1 MRDWWERSIQQE
13 DRDALEEFFQ
23 VEDLPPRNIIPVVRK
38 PKKQTKLKNWT
49 RTKAPVQETIPEGWK
64 LKEDP
69 EDIEKEIVPEGEN
82 ANL

>member
-1 MRDWWERSIQQE
+1 M
-13 DRDALEEFFQ
+13 
-23 VEDLPPRNIIPVVRK
+23 VRK